1 MDELHRWERVQKC
14 KANTVKFPF
23 KCPVQ
28 RGYKGT
34 FHNWKTHEWRV
45 PMVPLI
51 EGNIDQLD
59 VMKFWADKGWQWP
72 RVSNCAHCFFHD
84 NLELQHNYDTATGGA
99 DIINWAIEL
108 EKKRGGRFDSKHDLP
123 ARLNYIQPSMV
134 DMKKFS
140 CFCTD

>member
-1 MDELHRWERVQKC
+1 
-14 KANTVKFPF
+14 
-23 KCPVQ
+23 
-28 RGYKGT
+28 
-34 FHNWKTHEWRV
+34 
-45 PMVPLI
+45 MVPLI

-108 EKKRGGRFDSKHDLP
+108 EKKRGARFDSKHNLP
-123 ARLNYIQPSMV
+123 ARLKYVQPSMV